1 MDIMVGA
8 IKRDITDLK
17 SKVNK
22 VNNGHIVQRYHF
34 AVPKHRDCSLI

>member
-1 MDIMVGA
+1 MVGA

-22 VNNGHIVQRYHF
+22 VNNGHLVQRYCF
-34 AVPKHRDCSLI
+34 AVPKHHDCTLIK